1 MKHAAFSAVLVVLS
15 STLVAASSPQVRGSS
30 MVERAAALY
39 AKATPESF
47 DRACR
52 GRAAELEVTGGR
64 HACSTA
70 QGTTIVRFAGDQVSE
85 VTVQKKG
92 IQKGALQQ
100 IQRRFGKPDSV
111 KSEGALK
118 MHFWFTDDV
127 RVALGFQ
134 SSKASRSTLV
144 SFGSP

>member
-1 MKHAAFSAVLVVLS
+1 
-15 STLVAASSPQVRGSS
+15 
-30 MVERAAALY
+30 MVERAAELY

-52 GRAAELEVTGGR
+52 GPGTELEVNGER
-64 HACSTA
+64 HACSTV
-70 QGTTIVRFAGDQVSE
+70 QGTTIVRFTGHQVSE

-92 IQKGALQQ
+92 IQKAALNQ

-111 KSEGALK
+111 KSEGAMK

-144 SFGSP
+144 RFGSP